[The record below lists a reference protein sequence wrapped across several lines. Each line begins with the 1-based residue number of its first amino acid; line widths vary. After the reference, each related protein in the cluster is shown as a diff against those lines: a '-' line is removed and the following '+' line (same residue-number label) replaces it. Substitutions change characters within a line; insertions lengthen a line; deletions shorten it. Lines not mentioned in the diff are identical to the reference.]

1 MKKLKIAFFGL
12 WPAFNHEHIGG
23 TNSIIRR
30 LSVCLKARGDDIAF
44 VYYGCQ
50 TNKNEMGENGIKII
64 YCKNVSDSLKVLSN
78 GFDHVLSIYL
88 LPKDRL
94 SYVFFRKINSHKI
107 HFHHLYLSWNESHL
121 KRQLMFAEARLFPY
135 NGTLFCISPRIQRYV
150 SVWAHSAKLLLP
162 PVPASYF
169 LTPTQKSNSDKIR
182 VTYCGRVD
190 AGKGI
195 LEVVDL
201 FKVLENNN
209 IKTRIYGFPW
219 GHKPETMA
227 LHNRLLTDLA
237 DSYEPIEYEHW
248 NPQVDEKLNKILQET
263 DILLLPYRKLSSTVD
278 TPLLLLEGMANLC
291 AIISPNLGDIHH
303 LYGTSIFNLADK
315 WRPDIVLKLIENA
328 AKYLPEE
335 RERLY
340 KQNNT
345 KNYVDNNIGNIFRTT
360 IMGTY

>member
-94 SYVFFRKINSHKI
+94 SYARCRKANAKQMR
-107 HFHHLYLSWNESHL
+107 FHHLYLGWNESFI
-121 KRQLMFAEARLFPY
+121 KRQLLFTEARLFPY
-135 NGTLFCISPRIQRYV
+135 NGCLFCVSPRIHRYV
-150 SVWAHSAKLLLP
+150 STWAQKARLLLP
-162 PVPASYF
+162 PVPNTFF
-169 LTPTQKSNSDKIR
+169 LTPSQKTKSDKIR

-190 AGKGI
+190 AAKGA
-195 LEVVDL
+195 LEVSEL
-201 FKVLENNN
+201 FKLLESKNNVSV
-209 IKTRIYGFPW
+209 RICGFPW
-219 GHKPETMA
+219 RHKPETIA
-227 LHNRLLTDLA
+227 LHDRLLTNSA
-237 DSYEPIEYEHW
+237 VCYEPIEYEHW
-248 NPQVDEKLNKILQET
+248 TTQVDEGLRNILQET

-303 LYGTSIFNLADK
+303 IYGASIFNLADK
-315 WRPDIVLKLIENA
+315 WRTDVVLKLIENA
-328 AKYLPEE
+328 AIHLSAE
-335 RERLY
+335 RKRVFLQSSSNSFDAQSVCSY
-340 KQNNT
+340 
-345 KNYVDNNIGNIFRTT
+345 FRES
-360 IMGTY
+360 IARI